1 MCSRGYAECNA
12 HAPYCH
18 LWPAQLYKLFPHYLI
33 NGMIFEKK
41 KLLNIE
47 CVIRVSS
54 QLLSEKFVIL
64 RRNERDVIENV

>member
-1 MCSRGYAECNA
+1 
-12 HAPYCH
+12 
-18 LWPAQLYKLFPHYLI
+18 
-33 NGMIFEKK
+33 MIFEKK